1 MCGRADSDLFDKP
14 VSGVHQSKMPVAA
27 DPTRARLVSRALRLE
42 TLTVAWMVIEAA
54 VSIGSGILAGSLSLI
69 AFGADS
75 VIELASA
82 IVLLWRLRSELQ
94 QGVEF
99 SEPIEQ
105 RAGKIAG
112 ALLFALSAYV
122 IVSAAYGLWLREG
135 QEFSAP
141 GVIVTAS
148 AIPTMYFLARAKINV
163 ADRIDSRALRA
174 DAIESIACAY
184 LAAVVL
190 VGLIAQWLFGAWW
203 IDSITSLA
211 IVVFLVKEGREAWV
225 GDDGEDKTAHRG

>member
-1 MCGRADSDLFDKP
+1 
-14 VSGVHQSKMPVAA
+14 
-27 DPTRARLVSRALRLE
+27 
-42 TLTVAWMVIEAA
+42 MVIEAA